1 MKITREIN
9 GETVEIELSPQEIL
23 DAHNEYELELLNMKM
38 NRDMR
43 EGQSILDSL
52 FM

>member
-9 GETVEIELSPQEIL
+9 GERVEIELTPQEIL
-23 DAHNEYELELLNMKM
+23 DAHDKYELELLNMKM
-38 NRDMR
+38 NRDIW